1 MNAISN
7 QLSIQFNYEEI
18 DSIFDFFILTTSD
31 KYINGGAYN
40 LDKPLDVFKAE
51 SVVFDNSRSVF

>member
-40 LDKPLDVFKAE
+40 
-51 SVVFDNSRSVF
+51 